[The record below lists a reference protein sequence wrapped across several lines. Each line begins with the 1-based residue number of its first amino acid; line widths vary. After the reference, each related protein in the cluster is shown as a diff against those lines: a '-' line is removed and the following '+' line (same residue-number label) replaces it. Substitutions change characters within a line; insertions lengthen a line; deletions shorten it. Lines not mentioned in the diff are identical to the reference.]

1 MNNDKNI
8 HESVNH
14 TYNND
19 YDNDDNDN
27 ERLGEEKI
35 FENFP
40 VSLETLSPPGPLIE
54 PIRSKYKSYF
64 NFQQIFKLLIK
75 KIIVDEHSN

>member
-8 HESVNH
+8 HDSVNH
-14 TYNND
+14 AYNND

-27 ERLGEEKI
+27 ERLGEERI
-35 FENFP
+35 FENFQ

-54 PIRSKYKSYF
+54 PIRSKYNHILIF
-64 NFQQIFKLLIK
+64 NKFLNYSSKQLL
-75 KIIVDEHSN
+75 